1 LVFATKYRR
10 GALTGEHHAYLTD
23 VFDSACANFDAHLVA
38 CHGEDDHVH
47 LLIEHPPTV
56 QLSKQVNSLKSRR
69 LRQRSKVRT
78 HRNHLWS
85 PSHLAASCGGAPL
98 DTIPAY
104 LEAQRAIEVQ
114 RSPA

>member
-47 LLIEHPPTV
+47 LLIEYPPTV
-56 QLSKQVNSLKSRR
+56 QPSKQVNSLKGVSSRR
-69 LRQRSKVRT
+69 LRQRFEVRT
-78 HRNHLWS
+78 HPDHLWS

-98 DTIPAY
+98 DIIPAY
-104 LEAQRAIEVQ
+104 IQAQ

>member
-10 GALTGEHHAYLTD
+10 GALTGQHHAYLTD
-23 VFDSACANFDAHLVA
+23 VFDSVCANFDAQLVA

-56 QLSKQVNSLKSRR
+56 QPSKQVNSLKAVSSRR
-69 LRQRSKVRT
+69 QRQRIKVRT
-78 HRNHLWS
+78 HRDHLWK
-85 PSHLAASCGGAPL
+85 PSYLAASCGGAPL
-98 DTIPAY
+98 DTIRAY
-104 LEAQRAIEVQ
+104 IQAQ